1 MALSLRPRSTPTH
14 NVHAQPPT
22 LKAGPATADSR
33 PVSRTLGLPLLL
45 VALLVGG
52 YLFTQ
57 QSKSVGPTSA
67 AVTQAEAQASSA
79 ASATSF
85 AAALPT
91 LQAWFADHGSY
102 AGVTLPPAYAVTV
115 VRADATSYCLQSGAP
130 PAVSHLSGPGG
141 SPQPGPC

>member
-1 MALSLRPRSTPTH
+1 
-14 NVHAQPPT
+14 
-22 LKAGPATADSR
+22 
-33 PVSRTLGLPLLL
+33 VSRTLGLPLLL

-130 PAVSHLSGPGG
+130 HAVSHLSGPGG